1 MARDFI
7 YNGSKIDKIGGNAIY
22 TTGGVST
29 INTTGGVYKR
39 LYTPPALVRRT
50 HLGRSRKQL
59 EYVGMGWGYHGS
71 YRGAKTV
78 QYSKSYGPLENNVRY
93 VDRWCI

>member
-1 MARDFI
+1 MVMTKLAI
-7 YNGSKIDKIGGNAIY
+7 GNAMYI
-22 TTGGVST
+22 TGDASIVYIT
-29 INTTGGVYKR
+29 RDVYKR
-39 LYTPPALVRRT
+39 LYTSPALVRRT
-50 HLGRSRKQL
+50 KFGRSRKQL